1 MHNVRSYDDLKDFL
15 GVSRLNL
22 WSCLTC
28 GPSVLTFSVANSPH
42 YSWGVVLLCHISSSS
57 WLVCRECSNVRSWF
71 INAADSLSHHRRKH
85 RGSSG
90 KVASSVTV
98 HDSLPFDGT
107 SDHKLAP
114 TLGVAPSTGPTYF
127 SVPMSPSS
135 HHQSSFSHNSSS
147 ITLTPVAVVCYPSMT
162 WTVYDIVSES
172 RVEVLSDSNS
182 SFPDFHEVD
191 KAVKNSHLPMAASLD
206 LSVGISSTLSDVQ
219 QTANELPLP
228 EVGNA
233 GNNSHDPTAAS
244 IESFVSISSMSS
256 NVEPA
261 TTNELPLPEVGDAVN
276 NSHLHMAASIYSFV
290 SISPTPSN
298 VEPATTNELPLL
310 EVDNDANS
318 NFTQTASLDS
328 SVMISSTASVVH
340 LAISSD
346 DGQCKSVTVP
356 PPVALGHNTFV
367 FSEHNAHKFIL
378 LDIPSKILEGIY
390 ASVSVLPITQ
400 YEVICSSLKQ
410 IRFYKA
416 FHLLFPKDQSGLWDD
431 LLFIFKDQVLKRHP
445 HLDFSEINATVL
457 LADGPLLKPQQ
468 PHMDYSWETILLP
481 SRNESKLNR
490 MKYLRGSCQIPFT
503 SHLPVC
509 TFFPT
514 FSIPRTRNHSRSSL
528 TVQVV

>member
-1 MHNVRSYDDLKDFL
+1 
-15 GVSRLNL
+15 
-22 WSCLTC
+22 
-28 GPSVLTFSVANSPH
+28 
-42 YSWGVVLLCHISSSS
+42 
-57 WLVCRECSNVRSWF
+57 
-71 INAADSLSHHRRKH
+71 
-85 RGSSG
+85 
-90 KVASSVTV
+90 
-98 HDSLPFDGT
+98 
-107 SDHKLAP
+107 
-114 TLGVAPSTGPTYF
+114 
-127 SVPMSPSS
+127 
-135 HHQSSFSHNSSS
+135 
-147 ITLTPVAVVCYPSMT
+147 MT

-219 QTANELPLP
+219 QIANELPLP

-256 NVEPA
+256 NVEPATTNELPLPEVGDAVNKSHDPTAASVESLVSISSMPSNVKPATTNELPLPEVGDAVNKSHDPMATSVESLVSISTMASNVKAA